1 MEEANS
7 SFTFYNVWGLTKVLW
22 GNWCSISSGL
32 LSLGSINN
40 ICSQLPLLSLR
51 DLKIAQPYGFN
62 STFLECLYLSRL
74 PSKFPTKTSIVQTVE
89 VWDLWGHEQGWG
101 LAGTS
106 GVCLWEAGECRE
118 EDGCGP
124 GPHGH
129 WPLVPGSQWRVVASV
144 WLWRPT
150 GLLRSC
156 VIRSWFHFRSFS
168 FPGVSTHL
176 EVAVKRVGDN
186 VCKVL
191 ANVWQRVNN
200 QGMFA
205 IVNISYKSEFPL

>member
-89 VWDLWGHEQGWG
+89 VWDLWGPLVCASGRLVNAGRRMAAALSHTVTG
-101 LAGTS
+101 LWSLAVSGGLWLVCGS
-106 GVCLWEAGECRE
+106 GVPRASS
-118 EDGCGP
+118 
-124 GPHGH
+124 
-129 WPLVPGSQWRVVASV
+129 VPVLLDPDSTFGASV
-144 WLWRPT
+144 SLESVPTLRWRW
-150 GLLRSC
+150 S
-156 VIRSWFHFRSFS
+156 
-168 FPGVSTHL
+168 VS
-176 EVAVKRVGDN
+176 EIMYVK
-186 VCKVL
+186 
-191 ANVWQRVNN
+191 
-200 QGMFA
+200 
-205 IVNISYKSEFPL
+205 S